1 LKSKKQ
7 KLFRKINRDLKHLA
21 KDLAAIVAE
30 NNLYQN
36 QVSHDWM
43 ESLPIETLSE
53 SIAVEHAQP
62 RARMSLCDFKI
73 KNKLHKSYN
82 QKIDEFD
89 ILRHKKSEA
98 EIDCILENIEQ
109 CLKIVNE

>member
-1 LKSKKQ
+1 MKSPKQ
-7 KLFRKINRDLKHLA
+7 KLFRKINRDLKILA
-21 KDLAAIVAE
+21 KDLDAIVAE
-30 NNLYQN
+30 NTSYQN
-36 QVSHDWM
+36 QVSHGWM

-53 SIAVEHAQP
+53 SLAVEHTRP
-62 RARMSLCDFKI
+62 RVKMSLCDFKI

-89 ILRHKKSEA
+89 ILRHKKAEA
-98 EIDCILENIEQ
+98 ELDCILENIEQ